1 MAEQVDVRRQDQT
14 AINQFSGL
22 NRRLKEL
29 EAETDA
35 LKVHDFAFV
44 PVLHSCVSTPF
55 LRSAPLL
62 LLRHHLLLLLL
73 RSHRLACPFFVA
85 TRALARAPGVT

>member
-14 AINQFSGL
+14 AITQFSGL

-55 LRSAPLL
+55 LRSAP
-62 LLRHHLLLLLL
+62 
-73 RSHRLACPFFVA
+73 HRLACPFFVA